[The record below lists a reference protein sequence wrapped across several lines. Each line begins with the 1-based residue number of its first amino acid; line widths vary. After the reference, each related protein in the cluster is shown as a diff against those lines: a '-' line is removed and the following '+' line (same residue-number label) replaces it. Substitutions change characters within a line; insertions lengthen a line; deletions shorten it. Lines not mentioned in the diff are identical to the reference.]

1 MEFQLGYA
9 RIAILAVP
17 DVNRLVLARR
27 NGALNLFIRV
37 TPIRRIIGNAQNL
50 GAREQLHR
58 HRDEE
63 TPFGGR
69 ILKVHIRDVIPLAD
83 GYILP
88 QYVAISQ
95 GNDVSDMDLKDPT
108 AKGSLLIA
116 MPVQL
121 LAGTKV
127 LSVTDNAPD
136 GGNTY
141 KQIQGAVS
149 SCENKAVDIW
159 YCENCNAGVTELKF
173 HLSGRTKGAINAF
186 MEISDMALSSA
197 VDVSG
202 HVTDG
207 KATSAGLEAGP
218 SIKTT
223 AKDFIVARYFPT
235 DPIPTGVTPA
245 PWTYTT
251 SYEYMVDAPDR

>member
-1 MEFQLGYA
+1 MTKRLLMLLLLCGGVQLSA
-9 RIAILAVP
+9 QTIL
-17 DVNRLVLARR
+17 
-27 NGALNLFIRV
+27 
-37 TPIRRIIGNAQNL
+37 Q
-50 GAREQLHR
+50 
-58 HRDEE
+58 
-63 TPFGGR
+63 
-69 ILKVHIRDVIPLAD
+69 
-83 GYILP
+83 

-141 KQIQGAVS
+141 KQIQGAIS
-149 SCENKAVDIW
+149 TCENKAVDIW
-159 YCENCNAGVTELKF
+159 YCENCNPGVTELKF

-207 KATSAGLEAGP
+207 KASSAGVEAGP

-251 SYEYMVDAPDR
+251 SYAYMVDAPPGTYQPTLTGGKAGTDYCISMAAFKIASPAASSQSKKD